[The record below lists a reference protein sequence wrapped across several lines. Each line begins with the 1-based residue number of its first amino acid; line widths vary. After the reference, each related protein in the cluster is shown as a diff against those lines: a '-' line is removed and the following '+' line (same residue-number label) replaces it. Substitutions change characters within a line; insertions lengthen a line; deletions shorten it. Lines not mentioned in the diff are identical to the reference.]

1 MDDKR
6 YACLQSCAKWIEG
19 WRRRRTRESH
29 VLIRHPSSVWMCVR
43 VLGMISIL
51 LSRFTRIYVMY
62 VTSLTSYLPMFTVM
76 RRQSILFFR
85 LLINGNDQRF
95 DKLEAI
101 SVKNIYIYIWMY
113 IDVHMDGIDHLDYI
127 ILSLFISFAIVVVC
141 MCTWSV
147 YCCFL
152 VTRGRK
158 TTTTTRFD
166 STDNVIFLF

>member
-1 MDDKR
+1 
-6 YACLQSCAKWIEG
+6 
-19 WRRRRTRESH
+19 
-29 VLIRHPSSVWMCVR
+29 MCVR

-101 SVKNIYIYIWMY
+101 SVKNIYIYECILMYTWME
-113 IDVHMDGIDHLDYI
+113 
-127 ILSLFISFAIVVVC
+127 
-141 MCTWSV
+141 
-147 YCCFL
+147 
-152 VTRGRK
+152 
-158 TTTTTRFD
+158 
-166 STDNVIFLF
+166 